1 MSGGRAREASRAVE
15 ACLQGAVPVLG
26 RVAGDPREEAVAVV
40 VRVVAEARVTV
51 EARVAAEARVAVEAA
66 AVRA

>member
-26 RVAGDPREEAVAVV
+26 RVAGDPREAAVAVV
-40 VRVVAEARVTV
+40 VRVVEEAM
-51 EARVAAEARVAVEAA
+51 VAAETMAVVARVAVEAA
-66 AVRA
+66 AVKA

>member
-1 MSGGRAREASRAVE
+1 MSGGSAREASRAVE

-40 VRVVAEARVTV
+40 VRVLEEAM
-51 EARVAAEARVAVEAA
+51 VAAEAA
-66 AVRA
+66 AVKA

>member
-1 MSGGRAREASRAVE
+1 MSGGRAREASRAVA

-40 VRVVAEARVTV
+40 VRVVEEAMVAAEARAVV
-51 EARVAAEARVAVEAA
+51 ARVAVEAA
-66 AVRA
+66 AVKA